1 MMEEEKEIMKSSRFM
16 LMEAADNA
24 QILAELDGQMLKAMV
39 YRVKGKDRLSYAGA
53 KFAAIKLENI
63 HVKETIITYNKE
75 LDQFE
80 ASALALNE
88 NINITLPGF
97 AEQPR
102 LMKVWDNKQKNE
114 SHLEVDEFA
123 RRKAAGK
130 AVRNALM
137 AVMPANHIAAYM
149 RAAIE
154 KGNIKTIKTVE
165 VEQVPAKKPKARVG
179 DPPRRT
185 PPKPVAEKP
194 KPQEE
199 APEISEPPS
208 SLDEIEYRLRDHISD
223 FDGTIKLGERPD
235 AYRVY
240 KVRHLGDDEFRMI
253 SDWIA
258 QLGGLWSKEENCWK
272 IQKRSEP

>member
-1 MMEEEKEIMKSSRFM
+1 MVEEKEIVKTSRFM

-24 QILAELDGQMLKAMV
+24 QILAEINGQMLKAMV
-39 YRVKGKDRLSYAGA
+39 YRYKGKDRLSYAGA

-63 HVKETIITYNKE
+63 HVKESTVTYNKD

-88 NINITLPGF
+88 NINLTLPGF

-102 LMKVWDNKQKNE
+102 LMKVWDNKQRTE

-137 AVMPANHIAAYM
+137 AVMPADHIAAYM
-149 RAAIE
+149 RAAID
-154 KGNIKTIKTVE
+154 KGNIKTIKNID

-179 DPPRRT
+179 DPPRKT
-185 PPKPVAEKP
+185 PPKPRSEEP
-194 KPQEE
+194 KPEE
-199 APEISEPPS
+199 EPQKGPPESIDDVTEKIASLLPGYHELVVISDRGDYYRVGRVKT
-208 SLDEIEYRLRDHISD
+208 LDKEIEQHVD
-223 FDGTIKLGERPD
+223 FIVSEMGGEWDNARN
-235 AYRVY
+235 
-240 KVRHLGDDEFRMI
+240 E
-253 SDWIA
+253 
-258 QLGGLWSKEENCWK
+258 WK
-272 IQKRSEP
+272 IPKARARLG